1 MKTTFFGLEH
11 QENLN
16 STEKYLKNFNE
27 LLYNSLK
34 YYFGKYETDFKFPLY
49 DKDDK
54 KKYKQLQLEKQ
65 SV

>member
-1 MKTTFFGLEH
+1 M
-11 QENLN
+11 N

-49 DKDDK
+49 DKDVK

>member
-1 MKTTFFGLEH
+1 M
-11 QENLN
+11 N

-49 DKDDK
+49 DKNDK
-54 KKYKQLQLEKQ
+54 KKFKQLQLEKQ

>member
-1 MKTTFFGLEH
+1 M
-11 QENLN
+11 N

-34 YYFGKYETDFKFPLY
+34 YYFGKQETDFKFPLY
-49 DKDDK
+49 DRNDK
-54 KKYKQLQLEKQ
+54 KKFKQLQLEKQ